1 MSLTSLTTG
10 ISDYATRRAIQQLA
24 SKLNYDAS
32 PTFAGLTISGEAL
45 SSTLITQWRTAYSWG
60 DHAGLYDTIGTASG
74 EIDDHE
80 STYDHTLLHNPVTL
94 GTANG
99 LTLNDQELSLP
110 TTATPTLAGLT
121 LTGMSGVVKTT
132 AGVFSGSAT
141 LDDMADGTNYARVAA
156 TELSSGVY
164 KNATTTVKGIASF
177 SSTNFSVTDGA
188 VSLATGGGLTHNDLG
203 SLQGGTTGEYYH
215 FTSADYAKIAN
226 WDTAYGWGDH
236 AGLYDAAGTAAGEVG
251 THESTYDHSLLHSP
265 VTLDALTGITLTG
278 QQLSYTAGYAIPTT
292 AKQAEWDSAYTHKT
306 TEDAINGLVSCDG
319 SGAYTAKVIGT
330 DVQAYDADLTAIAAL
345 TPTDGN
351 IIVGDGSTW
360 VAESDNTARTSLG
373 LGTTD
378 SPTFTSLVLTTTAGN
393 PLYAGPWAG
402 RPDPIES
409 HTNIYQSI
417 YCGNDGENVGRLR
430 VGSNHNN
437 GFLQWNRYWSGVTSL
452 KMDSTKPSWAVVL
465 EGNSD
470 NFLVQR
476 APVESNTL
484 ATILTIRGRDACLKC
499 SGGGIFA
506 GALAAPNVLPTNTLG
521 SESLTNPSLTS
532 GTSWTATNDC
542 KLINNR
548 AEFLYSS
555 GAASTLTQASGTMA
569 VPGVASRWYS
579 FTYTA
584 SSTLLLPTLTI
595 TTSFAESAVPLPT
608 EGTHTVYFKAAA
620 SPGDFVI
627 SATLTEGQRVYL
639 DTFSLKEVT
648 GTFEA
653 GGKIRTNDKFNVN
666 GTDGVTQA
674 ASAGKVCDVTALA
687 GGIATA
693 QTQVTYIADGSHSLS
708 GITSITTINGRI
720 TAMA

>member
-1 MSLTSLTTG
+1 MLTSLTTG

-24 SKLNYDAS
+24 SKLNHDS
-32 PTFAGLTISGEAL
+32 KPTFAGLTINGESISDA
-45 SSTLITQWRTAYSWG
+45 LITQWSTAYSWG
-60 DHAGLYDTIGTASG
+60 DHAGLYDAIGTAEG
-74 EIDDHE
+74 EVSDHE
-80 STYDHTLLHNPVTL
+80 ATYDHTLLHNPVTL

-360 VAESDNTARTSLG
+360 VAESGATARTSLG

-378 SPTFTSLVLTTTAGN
+378 SPTFTKVTAYKENAGGTTEIWAYQNDSAQGGWARFVAHTGGFACTFEAIGN
-393 PLYAGPWAG
+393 
-402 RPDPIES
+402 
-409 HTNIYQSI
+409 
-417 YCGNDGENVGRLR
+417 
-430 VGSNHNN
+430 NHAT
-437 GFLQWNRYWSGVTSL
+437 YTSGARRRGA
-452 KMDSTKPSWAVVL
+452 AVVH
-465 EGNSD
+465 
-470 NFLVQR
+470 
-476 APVESNTL
+476 
-484 ATILTIRGRDACLKC
+484 
-499 SGGGIFA
+499 
-506 GALAAPNVLPTNTLG
+506 
-521 SESLTNPSLTS
+521 
-532 GTSWTATNDC
+532 
-542 KLINNR
+542 
-548 AEFLYSS
+548 SS
-555 GAASTLTQASGTMA
+555 GAAGLSLCAGDSRGYISLYSGGDTTAHERMRITSA
-569 VPGVASRWYS
+569 GKVGIGV
-579 FTYTA
+579 TA
-584 SSTLLLPTLTI
+584 PNEQL
-595 TTSFAESAVPLPT
+595 
-608 EGTHTVYFKAAA
+608 
-620 SPGDFVI
+620 
-627 SATLTEGQRVYL
+627 
-639 DTFSLKEVT
+639 EV
-648 GTFEA
+648 A
-653 GGKIRTNDKFNVN
+653 GKIRSNTTFNLN

-674 ASAGKVCDVTALA
+674 SSAGKVCDVTALA
-687 GGIATA
+687 GGLATA
-693 QTQVTYIADGSHSLS
+693 QTQITYAADGTYNFDATS
-708 GITSITTINGRI
+708 GKVSSITITNGRI
-720 TAMA
+720 TAITTAE